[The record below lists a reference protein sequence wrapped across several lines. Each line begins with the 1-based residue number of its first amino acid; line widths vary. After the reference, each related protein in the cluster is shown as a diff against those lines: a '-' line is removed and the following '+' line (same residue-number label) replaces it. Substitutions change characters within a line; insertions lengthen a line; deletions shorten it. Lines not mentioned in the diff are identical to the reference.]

1 MSISS
6 EHNIE
11 DQNGSRWRSF
21 VNKCLTCKA
30 CPLSMTRKHVVVWRG
45 GINAPLMILGEGPGA
60 EEDRLGKPFV
70 GRSGKLLDLL
80 LSSFEFGE
88 EDFHIAN
95 IVKCRPPGNRVPT
108 PEEAGYCQP
117 LLSEQLRLV
126 RPKVYLLMGATAY
139 RYFTGD
145 DNSISRVRGRWIVSN
160 NCYILPT
167 FHPAYILRD
176 PRRKT
181 LMWQDF
187 AILREKMEELCLMPP
202 LNNGTPLQ
210 NGD

>member
-1 MSISS
+1 MSTSS
-6 EHNIE
+6 KSKTS
-11 DQNGSRWRSF
+11 DQDMSRWQAF
-21 VNKCLTCKA
+21 VHRCQTCKA
-30 CPLSMTRKHVVVWRG
+30 CPLAVSRKHVVVWRG

-70 GRSGKLLDLL
+70 GRSGQLLDLL
-80 LSSFEFGE
+80 LSIFEFT
-88 EDFHIAN
+88 EDDYHIAN

-108 PEEAGYCQP
+108 PEEAAYCQP

-139 RYFTGD
+139 RYFTGE
-145 DNSISRVRGRWIVSN
+145 DNAISRVRGRWIVSN

-176 PRRKT
+176 PRKKT

-187 AILREKMEELCLMPP
+187 AMLREKMEELLLMPP
-202 LNNGTPLQ
+202 LYRGTSS
-210 NGD
+210 